1 MSRVALFSTNFLEY
15 SQTFVHEEV
24 THHVRYEV
32 EVFARRRLN
41 ADRFPFAPVHVGG
54 PLYGLTRFDA
64 GFHRAFRSGRFS
76 LVHGHFGTGSLYA
89 VPYAVRYQLP
99 LLVTFHGYDVPLLR
113 SAARVYPENWP
124 YAMLARSL
132 LLRMSMGLCASGELL
147 ELLVEAGAPR
157 ERLRVYHLGID
168 LARFKRTVRRAL
180 PRVVMVGRFVEKK
193 GFEYGI
199 RAHAHALARG
209 ARADL
214 CIVGGGEREAKLK
227 ALVAELGSG
236 EYVHFLGVLPSNEV
250 AALLGESDVLMA
262 PSVVGA
268 DGDRESGVIA
278 IKEASACECAVL
290 GTYHGGIPEI
300 IEDGKTGFLVPE
312 RDARTLGERLHAQLT
327 DRALCERMGKA
338 GRAKMER
345 EYDLSRQVSGELEG
359 FYDEAIAIH
368 RDGAARQP

>member
-1 MSRVALFSTNFLEY
+1 MPRVALFSTNFLEY

-24 THHVRYEV
+24 THHRRYEV
-32 EVFARRRLN
+32 EVFARRRVN
-41 ADRFPFAPVHVGG
+41 ADRFPFSPVHVGG
-54 PLYGLTRFDA
+54 RLYGLTRYDA
-64 GFHRAFRSGRFS
+64 HFHRVFRERPFD

-89 VPYAVRYQLP
+89 VPYAEKYGLP

-124 YAMLARSL
+124 YALLARSL
-132 LLRMSMGLCASGELL
+132 LARLSLGLCASGELL

-168 LARFKRTVRRAL
+168 LARFRRTRRPPV

-193 GFEYGI
+193 GVEDGI
-199 RAHAHALARG
+199 RAHAHALEKG
-209 ARADL
+209 ARSEL
-214 CIVGGGEREAKLK
+214 YLIGGGEREQKLRD
-227 ALVAELGSG
+227 LVAELGTG
-236 EYVHFLGVLPSNEV
+236 ELVHFLGVRTSSEV

-300 IEDGKTGFLVPE
+300 IDDGSTGFLVPE
-312 RDARTLGERLHAQLT
+312 RDAKTLGERLHAQLV
-327 DRALCERMGKA
+327 DPALRERMGKA

-345 EYDLSRQVSGELEG
+345 EYDLGRQVSGELEDY
-359 FYDEAIAIH
+359 YDEAIALY
-368 RDGAARQP
+368 RAGTKQSR